1 MVASFPSSEKRE
13 PLFSYLKPI
22 EQESPEQKLKRPR
35 LSKRCRWL
43 LTACFGLTQ
52 VASISLGVW
61 LPTLEQVTSTTEARV
76 PTAQEQLWHYLGS
89 DELVELQASVR
100 AKQTDEK
107 LALAEQNRLQA
118 QQLRI
123 DAERRAQNLVLNAQN
138 KARQTTM
145 DAVKQADAIRLD
157 ASLIGAEQII
167 SANPGD
173 DITLKFAARIQCE
186 EGEFGETA
194 TAYPLDPRIS
204 TREVRNLSVCFP
216 RTETPAGEA
225 IGEAGEHPIAFFK
238 LD

>member
-1 MVASFPSSEKRE
+1 MVASFSSSEKRE
-13 PLFSYLKPI
+13 PLFSYLRPI
-22 EQESPEQKLKRPR
+22 EQESLEQKPKRPR

-52 VASISLGVW
+52 AASISLGVW
-61 LPTLEQVTSTTEARV
+61 LSVLEQTPLTTEVRV
-76 PTAQEQLWHYLGS
+76 PTAQEQLWNYLGS
-89 DELVELQASVR
+89 DELVDLQTSIR
-100 AKQTDEK
+100 KQRTEAERDEARRD
-107 LALAEQNRLQA
+107 LLQA

-123 DAERRAQNLVLNAQN
+123 DAERRAQNLVLDAQN

-157 ASLIGAEQII
+157 ASLIGAEQVLA
-167 SANPGD
+167 ANPGD
-173 DITLKFAARIQCE
+173 DITLKFAARIQCK
-186 EGEFGETA
+186 EGEFGESA
-194 TAYPLDPRIS
+194 VAYPLDPRIS

-216 RTETPAGEA
+216 RAETPAGEA